1 MVYTMLP
8 KVAIVGRPNVGKST
22 LFNRIIGS
30 RLSITDD
37 QPGVTRDRIYAKAS
51 WLSKEFFLIDT
62 GGIELGDAPFL
73 TEIKAQAEIAMEE
86 ADVIIFLTD
95 CRNGVTTDDTYIAK
109 LLYQTNK
116 PVILAVNKVDDQKFK
131 ENIYEFYALGFGDP
145 IAVSSSHGIGTGNL
159 LDQVISFFPTKKEE
173 YKDKA
178 IHFSLVGRPNVGKSS
193 LTNCLLNDNRVIVSP
208 IAGTTRDTIDTRFK
222 AYNQEFVVI
231 DTAGLKKRGK
241 VYENVEKYSVIRSVD
256 AIGRSDIALLVL
268 DASTG
273 ILEQDTHVGQYIE
286 EMNRPCIIVVNK
298 WDLVD
303 KDSKTM
309 QHFTEDVRKA
319 FKYLDYAP
327 IVFLSALDNKRVHTL
342 FPAIL
347 QAYDAQQRRIS
358 TSVLNDVI
366 NDAVAMFPPSE
377 FNGGKIKIYY
387 SSQVGI
393 NPPTFAFFVNEPKY
407 LHFSYHRYLENQI
420 RKNFDFFG
428 TPIKFEFR
436 KRD

>member
-1 MVYTMLP
+1 MYTMLP

-178 IHFSLVGRPNVGKSS
+178 IHFSLVGRPNVGKAS

-256 AIGRSDIALLVL
+256 AIGRSDIVLLVL

>member
-1 MVYTMLP
+1 MYTMLP

-256 AIGRSDIALLVL
+256 AIGRSDIVLLVL

-387 SSQVGI
+387 LSLI
-393 NPPTFAFFVNEPKY
+393 
-407 LHFSYHRYLENQI
+407 HI
-420 RKNFDFFG
+420 
-428 TPIKFEFR
+428 
-436 KRD
+436 

>member
-1 MVYTMLP
+1 MLP

-22 LFNRIIGS
+22 LFNRIIGE

-37 QPGVTRDRIYAKAS
+37 QPGVTRDRIYAKGS

-73 TEIKAQAEIAMEE
+73 TEIKMQAEIAMDE
-86 ADVIIFLTD
+86 ADVIVFLTD
-95 CRNGVTTDDTYIAK
+95 CRSGVTNDDTYIAK
-109 LLYQTNK
+109 LLYQTKK

-131 ENIYEFYALGFGDP
+131 DNIYEFYALGFGDP
-145 IAVSSSHGIGTGNL
+145 IPVSSSHGIGTGNL
-159 LDQVISFFPTKKEE
+159 LDQVIEHFPKREESFEDT
-173 YKDKA
+173 A
-178 IHFSLVGRPNVGKSS
+178 IHFSLIGRPNVGKSS

-222 AYNQEFVVI
+222 AYDKEYVVI

-241 VYENVEKYSVIRSVD
+241 IYENIEKYSVIRSID
-256 AIGRSDIALLVL
+256 AIGRSDIVLLVL
-268 DASTG
+268 DADTG

-286 EMNRPCIIVVNK
+286 EYNRPCIIVVNK

-309 QHFTEDVRKA
+309 QHFTEDIRKE

-342 FPAIL
+342 FPAIE
-347 QAYDAQQRRIS
+347 QAYDANNRRIS

-387 SSQVGI
+387 SSQVGV
-393 NPPTFAFFVNEPKY
+393 NPPTFTFFVNEPKY

-420 RKNFDFFG
+420 RKSFDFFG

>member
-1 MVYTMLP
+1 MLP

-22 LFNRIIGS
+22 LFNRIIGE

-37 QPGVTRDRIYAKAS
+37 QPGVTRDRIYAKSS

-73 TEIKAQAEIAMEE
+73 TEIKMQAEIAMDE
-86 ADVIIFLTD
+86 ADVIIFLVD
-95 CRNGVTTDDTYIAK
+95 CRNGVTHDDMSIAK
-109 LLYQTNK
+109 MLYQTKK

-131 ENIYEFYALGFGDP
+131 ENIYEFYSLGFGDP
-145 IAVSSSHGIGTGNL
+145 IPVSSSHGIGTGNL
-159 LDQVISFFPTKKEE
+159 LDQVIENFPAKVETVA
-173 YKDKA
+173 DSA
-178 IHFSLVGRPNVGKSS
+178 IHFSLIGRPNVGKSS

-208 IAGTTRDTIDTRFK
+208 IAGTTRDSIDTRFK
-222 AYNQEFVVI
+222 AYDQEYVVI

-241 VYENVEKYSVIRSVD
+241 IYENVEKYSVIRSVD
-256 AIGRSDIALLVL
+256 AIGRSDIVLLVL
-268 DASTG
+268 DADTG

-286 EMNRPCIIVVNK
+286 EYNRPCIIVVNK
-298 WDLVD
+298 WDLVE

-309 QHFTEDVRKA
+309 QRFTEDIRKE

-347 QAYDAQQRRIS
+347 QAYEANNKRIS
-358 TSVLNDVI
+358 TSTLNDVI

-387 SSQVGI
+387 SSQVGV

>member
-1 MVYTMLP
+1 
-8 KVAIVGRPNVGKST
+8 
-22 LFNRIIGS
+22 
-30 RLSITDD
+30 
-37 QPGVTRDRIYAKAS
+37 IYAKGS

-73 TEIKAQAEIAMEE
+73 TEIKVQAEIAMDE
-86 ADVIIFLTD
+86 ADVIVFLTD
-95 CRNGVTTDDTYIAK
+95 CRSGVTNDDTYIAK

-131 ENIYEFYALGFGDP
+131 DNIYEFYALGFGDP
-145 IAVSSSHGIGTGNL
+145 VPVSSSHGIGTGNL
-159 LDQVISFFPTKKEE
+159 LDQVIEHFPKKQEAS
-173 YKDKA
+173 DDTA
-178 IHFSLVGRPNVGKSS
+178 IHFSLIGRPNVGKSS

-222 AYNQEFVVI
+222 AYDKEYVVI

-241 VYENVEKYSVIRSVD
+241 IYENIEKYSVIRSID
-256 AIGRSDIALLVL
+256 ALGRSDIVLLVL
-268 DASTG
+268 DADTG

-286 EMNRPCIIVVNK
+286 EYHRPCIIVVNK

-309 QHFTEDVRKA
+309 QRFTEDIRKE

-327 IVFLSALDNKRVHTL
+327 IVFLSALDKKRVHTL
-342 FPAIL
+342 FPAIE
-347 QAYDAQQRRIS
+347 QAYEANNRRIS

-377 FNGGKIKIYY
+377 FNGGKIKFYY
-387 SSQVGI
+387 SSQVGV

-420 RKNFDFFG
+420 RKSFDFFG

>member
-1 MVYTMLP
+1 MYTMLP

-109 LLYQTNK
+109 LLYQTIK

-256 AIGRSDIALLVL
+256 AIGRSDIVLLVL

>member
-1 MVYTMLP
+1 MLP

-256 AIGRSDIALLVL
+256 AIGRSDIVLLVL